1 MSQLKVWDSTANSGA
16 GAWVNAVVGAQG
28 ATGAQGAQGA
38 AATTGIVPISSGV
51 ITAVSGTFLTLDN
64 IFTSTYRDYVFK
76 FQITAT
82 SASGGVTLRYRRN
95 GTTYSTAVYNDQQL
109 SGTGTTTGSLATTNS
124 TSQRL
129 SYAQTTTAYPQFPI
143 ELKIYNPLSA
153 SIWTSSNH
161 TVATTSGGVSMSIIT
176 AWHGS
181 AGGGALAADGL
192 ELTVSTGT
200 ITANYQLYGVV
211 NP

>member
-1 MSQLKVWDSTANSGA
+1 MSQLKVYDGTN
-16 GAWVNAVVGAQG
+16 WVNAVVGAQG

-38 AATTGIVPISSGV
+38 AATTGIVPISSGIV
-51 ITAVSGTFLTLDN
+51 SAVSGTFLTLDN

-95 GTTYSTAVYNDQQL
+95 GTTYTTAVYNDQQFNN
-109 SGTGTTTGSLATTNS
+109 SGSTVGGISNS
-124 TSQRL
+124 GISNQRL
-129 SYAQTTTAYPQFPI
+129 AYVQTTTAYPQFPI
-143 ELKIYNPLSA
+143 ELKIYNPLSS
-153 SIWTSSNH
+153 SIWTTSNH
-161 TVATTSGGVSMSIIT
+161 TTVTTNGGYSMSIIS